1 MNALLLCY
9 FSFDEYFNMSE
20 FFGPAFEPGLSY
32 EGILYRL
39 ESSQGIDVPNFSGP
53 ATPKLDRL
61 LGGVTRTEDLP
72 TLDSLLNGGISTTS
86 DVEQFSYDP
95 SAIRKVEFGAD
106 VVLRALR
113 STTDILSTT
122 DYSFNVDFIR
132 EARNEIS
139 ITTAE
144 FLDKLDYERTVNV
157 DEIADRVGQTATY
170 ENIFR
175 AAVTGGVSA
184 VRAARALLPR
194 GQSFNTA
201 IGKITTDRVSLSETL
216 TALVPY
222 SNENVQ
228 VSTEETLY
236 SLGLNLTYR
245 PSESG
250 LSFDFNT
257 GARQVDL
264 LDAIGSATASQFN
277 PRDYIGD
284 RGADI
289 DIDFKDIVNL
299 SANKP
304 TLDAFL
310 NGMRDAAGNIQEVAT
325 RADIL
330 KMAAPGQVRV
340 RKLFNGVLRPGNSV
354 NESKFIREVGNKK
367 VDISQYGTSLLGNK
381 YEKVDVIKTAKA
393 IGIED
398 GEFYKFSDFEKVMTD
413 EPITQRAFLETLQS
427 YVGADFN
434 LKNNLEE
441 EAQYRPIQLADIVG
455 LSDDLPTLEGLL
467 DGLRDENGNLP
478 EIANREA
485 IFRNASGDSQATL
498 RQLFS
503 TVLPRNNGVNES
515 AILNRVGNIDV
526 NVGEFGIDLLSGRQ
540 EDVRVASAVEEL
552 GISTK
557 GLFDGP
563 PILTSID
570 SGGLARLNEVTS
582 RYSIAT
588 REATLPLG
596 TFQTR
601 DGRGERLFVSA
612 EGAIVLDGDAA
623 LSQIGVFESNAT
635 VYVNTGG
642 YNQDNYLNI
651 PNSDNLLEFGKSR
664 VNVTEVNVAASNT
677 NIVFQAQDPLTQG
690 GGHYYVAGEVARIQ
704 SNLLGGISSIT
715 IEGDPSQF
723 RFSQIDNNAIG
734 IYYERDSNLRVTTS
748 ASTSVGLEGGGG
760 NLSLGQSVNVTSD
773 RPNVDYILI
782 GTIEGQDSYS
792 LVRGRNSVIRF
803 GTNIPEP
810 F

>member
-1 MNALLLCY
+1 M
-9 FSFDEYFNMSE
+9 
-20 FFGPAFEPGLSY
+20 
-32 EGILYRL
+32 
-39 ESSQGIDVPNFSGP
+39 
-53 ATPKLDRL
+53 
-61 LGGVTRTEDLP
+61 
-72 TLDSLLNGGISTTS
+72 
-86 DVEQFSYDP
+86 
-95 SAIRKVEFGAD
+95 
-106 VVLRALR
+106 
-113 STTDILSTT
+113 
-122 DYSFNVDFIR
+122 
-132 EARNEIS
+132 
-139 ITTAE
+139 
-144 FLDKLDYERTVNV
+144 
-157 DEIADRVGQTATY
+157 
-170 ENIFR
+170 
-175 AAVTGGVSA
+175 
-184 VRAARALLPR
+184 
-194 GQSFNTA
+194 
-201 IGKITTDRVSLSETL
+201 
-216 TALVPY
+216 
-222 SNENVQ
+222 
-228 VSTEETLY
+228 
-236 SLGLNLTYR
+236 
-245 PSESG
+245 
-250 LSFDFNT
+250 
-257 GARQVDL
+257 
-264 LDAIGSATASQFN
+264 
-277 PRDYIGD
+277 
-284 RGADI
+284 
-289 DIDFKDIVNL
+289 
-299 SANKP
+299 
-304 TLDAFL
+304 
-310 NGMRDAAGNIQEVAT
+310 
-325 RADIL
+325 
-330 KMAAPGQVRV
+330 
-340 RKLFNGVLRPGNSV
+340 
-354 NESKFIREVGNKK
+354 
-367 VDISQYGTSLLGNK
+367 
-381 YEKVDVIKTAKA
+381 
-393 IGIED
+393 
-398 GEFYKFSDFEKVMTD
+398 
-413 EPITQRAFLETLQS
+413 
-427 YVGADFN
+427 
-434 LKNNLEE
+434 
-441 EAQYRPIQLADIVG
+441 
-455 LSDDLPTLEGLL
+455 
-467 DGLRDENGNLP
+467 
-478 EIANREA
+478 
-485 IFRNASGDSQATL
+485 
-498 RQLFS
+498 
-503 TVLPRNNGVNES
+503 NES